1 MGCCLVVISYISYA
15 MGGGYFIM
23 GSTCYA
29 SNARH
34 FADGVALPCM
44 SNMIASLKGGEA
56 KMLKKLYKPF
66 LLDGSRRQNEP
77 GLLGLQWLDFNFG
90 NAIGLTQSPI
100 LLSKGSLFGP
110 FISEYELEYIL
121 NKEWKSFPMENKS
134 KARRIIP
141 PFRRLLSKMPTWSL
155 IVANTIHSWSLLPV
169 SRFSSTEDEHH
180 HLLRKICYSECC
192 EQIYHVD
199 LKHAAWFSAVPWRV
213 MGFMG
218 YFGGDPRHDSGV
230 LRGTT
235 NSVIYNEFG
244 LILLVQDRILNTAGT
259 LAAIVGTV
267 GAGFFVELVGSFRG
281 FLMLTSLLYFLAA
294 LFYNIFSTGE
304 NEF

>member
-1 MGCCLVVISYISYA
+1 MGCCLVVISCISYA

-34 FADGVALPCM
+34 FADGVAHPCM
-44 SNMIASLKGGEA
+44 NNMIARYCWSHLILLFDSGQHDFTMYYVILFCSLKGGEA

-100 LLSKGSLFGP
+100 LLSKGSIFGP
-110 FISEYELEYIL
+110 YVIFGLSGFLWVLVWLSAISCTPDRSSEISEYELEYIL

-134 KARRIIP
+134 KTRRIIP

-155 IVANTIHSWSLLPV
+155 IAANTIHSWVLHTS
-169 SRFSSTEDEHH
+169 
-180 HLLRKICYSECC
+180 
-192 EQIYHVD
+192 
-199 LKHAAWFSAVPWRV
+199 
-213 MGFMG
+213 
-218 YFGGDPRHDSGV
+218 YFN
-230 LRGTT
+230 LE
-235 NSVIYNEFG
+235 SVINFP
-244 LILLVQDRILNTAGT
+244 LLC
-259 LAAIVGTV
+259 
-267 GAGFFVELVGSFRG
+267 
-281 FLMLTSLLYFLAA
+281 
-294 LFYNIFSTGE
+294 
-304 NEF
+304 